1 MPFDARAEG
10 DTAATLRQLTALAWL
25 NVLLHGLG
33 LIVAWFG
40 LRPGSVVAQLAERMA
55 YLAADPAIWR
65 WGWGIWMLCAVVL
78 VAYMAVLERLLPPH
92 SIAGRLAVVLTAAG
106 MAVDLLCDGLQIGV
120 LPLVA
125 ATGPSVAPL
134 FLAFERLA
142 FVGGATVANGL
153 YTTGVLL
160 MTLRMGTLAGTPA
173 RLAGWGTVA
182 AGYAMMA
189 AGLLPSPA
197 LLQAT
202 AGPTLVFYCLW
213 TVLLAHALRRQDR
226 DEPMR

>member
-1 MPFDARAEG
+1 MLPAVETR
-10 DTAATLRQLTALAWL
+10 DTFRLFVLAWL
-25 NVLLHGLG
+25 NVVLHSLG

-40 LRPGSVVAQLAERMA
+40 LRSGSVVAPLAERMA

-65 WGWGIWMLCAVVL
+65 WGWGVWMLCAVVL
-78 VAYMAVLERLLPPH
+78 VAYMAVLERVLPPRSTVAH
-92 SIAGRLAVVLTAAG
+92 LALVLAAAG
-106 MAVDLLCDGLQIGV
+106 MAVDLLCDGLQISV
-120 LPLVA
+120 LPLA
-125 ATGPSVAPL
+125 AANGPSATPL

-160 MTLRMGTLAGTPA
+160 MTLRFGAFSGRPA

-182 AGYAMMA
+182 AGYAMMG

-202 AGPTLVFYCLW
+202 AGPTLVLYCLW
-213 TVLLAHALRRQDR
+213 AVLLAHNLQQQDR
-226 DEPMR
+226 AERSR